1 MLVVEDTTTNEI
13 RRFYI
18 LDAMLQLG
26 VVQAGTQSAVFD
38 PARAVSYYGMVESRL
53 YDYSLKYP
61 EAFGFLPRRAYEHLK
76 KPPLMSELYQDS
88 STTTDSEWFVDAFIV
103 RPLFGISETHLPVG
117 QQTDNITFVEEL
129 AMTPPFSSR
138 LYRTQDMR
146 HGHRSDSGWAC
157 NLMAS
162 DLENSLK
169 GANRTDLI
177 WYLKSGLPIF
187 VELEE
192 MSDLD
197 SVVKW
202 VVFLKEAGMG
212 LPSLV
217 FSAKNHKE
225 WGNDIVRILDI
236 PHSRVL
242 TAGATI
248 SSITTISKY
257 LQKVTTDSPWS
268 SRLVFAS
275 SYPETQV
282 GDSISELLSLL
293 LSKSF
298 GADADDIQ
306 RILGGNMLSMLPT
319 RPPYLQYVMNNSTV
333 VAEGLLGKASL
344 GEFARVLRILAARR
358 LQIVESFDYM
368 LSREGGV
375 VHFDDAVMTVRD
387 PREMSGNAIALLR
400 ERDGSFRV
408 SGWRQTFTE
417 TITKRRA
424 DLFSTLVRAATGSEG
439 PILDSPSHLN
449 RFNYAL
455 LDCLKV
461 RNPQEILSALHF
473 TVQVAEGP
481 RGIIR
486 MSEADMRA
494 AGASEGELL
503 LVLEAGTGQWWAA
516 QAGFDENLSDRAL
529 GVSKEDATF
538 LGLRESS
545 VVDLVKSDGGITDL
559 ERAVFALD
567 SAAPGSMAELV
578 SYAHLHGDEMRALLE
593 GQVVGKGTR
602 LWFGG
607 RDTGNSMTLAYT
619 VPSLE
624 PDELARLPERDIGFR
639 PSQMFR
645 HINIVL
651 CVSTGASMGI
661 RDIQLK
667 TLQSTRRRLRPFV
680 SIVPESTEF
689 LSGLGSKSSRIEIA
703 TLAAMHTIQNVS
715 TNRNDGEIGIV
726 TISENPSKF
735 SIQKGDTIRTSVQF
749 STELSSDEVL
759 VSMIY
764 SLLDTV
770 ADVGGESNVSG
781 AFRSIVEYLEDFGPE
796 IPTLALVFTTD
807 IEREIDAARPFL
819 QALASK
825 ERYQIELFQL
835 GEGSAEIDVAAQLEG
850 IKLRFHSISQFSSD
864 AFEGLLAEA
873 IENLT
878 PTTHDTSRSDEP

>member
-26 VVQAGTQSAVFD
+26 IVQAGTQSAVFD
-38 PARAVSYYGMVESRL
+38 PGRAVSYYGMVESRL
-53 YDYSLKYP
+53 HEYSVKYP

-76 KPPLMSELYQDS
+76 KPPLMSELYQDAPI
-88 STTTDSEWFVDAFIV
+88 TTDSEWFVDAFMV
-103 RPLFGISETHLPVG
+103 RPLFGISGTPLPVG

-129 AMTPPFSSR
+129 ATTPPFSSR
-138 LYRTQDMR
+138 LYRIQDMR
-146 HGHRSDSGWAC
+146 YGHRSNSGWAC
-157 NLMAS
+157 TLLAS
-162 DLENSLK
+162 DLETTLK
-169 GANRTDLI
+169 GSNRTDLL
-177 WYLKSGLPIF
+177 WYLKSGFPILI
-187 VELEE
+187 ELEE
-192 MSDLD
+192 KSDLD
-197 SVVKW
+197 NVVKW
-202 VVFLKEAGMG
+202 IVFLKEAGMR

-217 FSAKNHKE
+217 FFARNHKE
-225 WGNDIVRILDI
+225 WGNDIIRILDI
-236 PHSRVL
+236 PDSRIL

-248 SSITTISKY
+248 SSINNISKH
-257 LQKVTTDSPWS
+257 LREVTTDASWS

-282 GDSISELLSLL
+282 GDSISEMLSLL

-298 GADADDIQ
+298 GAEADDIQ

-368 LSREGGV
+368 LSRNGGV
-375 VHFDDAVMTVRD
+375 VHYDDAVMTVRD
-387 PREMSGNAIALLR
+387 PRESSGNAIALLR

-408 SGWRQTFTE
+408 SGWRQTFTD
-417 TITKRRA
+417 TITNRRA

-473 TVQVAEGP
+473 QIQVADGP
-481 RGIIR
+481 RGVIG
-486 MSEADMRA
+486 MSETDMRA
-494 AGASEGELL
+494 VGVSGGELL

-516 QAGFDENLSDRAL
+516 EVRLDESCTDRTL

-538 LGLRESS
+538 LGLQESS
-545 VVDLVKSDGGITDL
+545 AVDLVKSDGGITNL
-559 ERAVFALD
+559 ERAVFALE

-578 SYAHLHGDEMRALLE
+578 SYAHLHGDEMRALLQR
-593 GQVVGKGTR
+593 QVIGKGTR

-607 RDTGNSMTLAYT
+607 RNTGNSMTLAYT

-624 PDELARLPERDIGFR
+624 PDDLVRLPRRNIGFR

-645 HINIVL
+645 PINIVL

-661 RDIQLK
+661 RDVQLK
-667 TLQSTRRRLRPFV
+667 TLQSTRRKLRPFV

-689 LSGLGSKSSRIEIA
+689 LSRLGSKSSRIEIA
-703 TLAAMHTIQNVS
+703 TLAAMHTIQNLS

-726 TISENPSKF
+726 NVSENPSKF
-735 SIQKGDTIRTSVQF
+735 SIQKGNTIRTSVQF

-770 ADVGGESNVSG
+770 AEVGGQSSVSG
-781 AFRSIVEYLEDFGPE
+781 AFRSIIEYLEDFGPE

-807 IEREIDAARPFL
+807 IAKELDAARPFL

-825 ERYQIELFQL
+825 DRYRIELFQL
-835 GEGSAEIDVAAQLEG
+835 GEGSAETSTAAQLEEVR
-850 IKLRFHSISQFSSD
+850 LRIHNISEFSSD
-864 AFEGLLAEA
+864 VFEGLLAEA
-873 IENLT
+873 IERLT
-878 PTTHDTSRSDEP
+878 PSAHDASHSNES